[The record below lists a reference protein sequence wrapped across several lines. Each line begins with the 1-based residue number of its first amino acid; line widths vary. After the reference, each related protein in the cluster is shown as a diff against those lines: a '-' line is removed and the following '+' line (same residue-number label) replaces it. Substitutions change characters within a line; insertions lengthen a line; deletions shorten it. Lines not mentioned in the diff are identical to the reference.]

1 MIDSSCAPGPWVG
14 PAKLLRFVRKTN
26 RTRRPH
32 HCQGRRSQPSG
43 QHACLRPHRGD
54 IHVQTRGRRNQGG
67 PDTRHELKEPVL
79 AHQPMRRER
88 REVCN
93 IAAGSSAP
101 AQRCAGSRARMSH
114 QKAASAGAQ
123 HVCRFATRLLLRVAL
138 LLSFSCTGSV
148 VGVAPTRRSKLRPW
162 YAWPEINPFQK
173 DKPPAGFMITT
184 HKVGDGAVQELMIPS
199 TS

>member
-1 MIDSSCAPGPWVG
+1 MGEEKGGYWDEHTFLQDSWDQFASSNRSATSQDKVPGW
-14 PAKLLRFVRKTN
+14 
-26 RTRRPH
+26 
-32 HCQGRRSQPSG
+32 SG
-43 QHACLRPHRGD
+43 L
-54 IHVQTRGRRNQGG
+54 
-67 PDTRHELKEPVL
+67 EPVL
-79 AHQPMRRER
+79 AHPPMRRER
-88 REVCN
+88 LEVCN
-93 IAAGSSAP
+93 NAAGSSAA
-101 AQRCAGSRARMSH
+101 AQRCAGSRARMSD

-138 LLSFSCTGSV
+138 LLAFSCTGSV